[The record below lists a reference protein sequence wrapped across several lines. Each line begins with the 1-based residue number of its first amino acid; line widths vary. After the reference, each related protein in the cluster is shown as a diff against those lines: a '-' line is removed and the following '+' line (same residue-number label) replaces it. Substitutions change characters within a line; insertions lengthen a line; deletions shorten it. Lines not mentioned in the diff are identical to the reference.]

1 MSEGPTSPGKPG
13 LATPAGQPAS
23 KPAVPGVRAAA
34 PDLGVTGA
42 RPMVKCPKCGT
53 NVRDIARFCQRC
65 HMTLRYQCP
74 ACKHEQRTGGKC
86 DKCGVN
92 FLKYIAAVVAPKES
106 EGDAFHE
113 RGDRNSALAK
123 NLIAL
128 PFTVFPLLRSLF
140 TSRDRKKRP

>member
-1 MSEGPTSPGKPG
+1 MSEGPASPGKPG
-13 LATPAGQPAS
+13 LAI
-23 KPAVPGVRAAA
+23 RAAQPPAKLAAPVTRAVA

-42 RPMVKCPKCGT
+42 RPMIKCPKCGASA
-53 NVRDIARFCQRC
+53 RDVARFCQRC

-86 DKCGVN
+86 EKCGVN

-106 EGDAFHE
+106 AADAFHE
-113 RGDRNSALAK
+113 RGDRNIALAK

-128 PFTVFPLLRSLF
+128 PFTAFPLLRSLF
-140 TSRDRKKRP
+140 TSRDRKKRT